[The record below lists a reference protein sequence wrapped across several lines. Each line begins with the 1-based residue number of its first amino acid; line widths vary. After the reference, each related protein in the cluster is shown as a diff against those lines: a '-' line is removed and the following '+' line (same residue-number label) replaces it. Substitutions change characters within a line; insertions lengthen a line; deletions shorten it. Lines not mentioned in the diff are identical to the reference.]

1 MPVHIEYHPI
11 WRYIV
16 ALQVAHYLAVVIG
29 RIGGIL
35 AVPIS
40 EDIVGRKGY
49 ASGYT
54 DVVGNCL
61 AIVSAVCEKIDIHGM
76 SVGTFVP
83 PGVTHVGIGDK
94 SIRASAVGTRCAPRV
109 VYYCPAGA

>member
-1 MPVHIEYHPI
+1 MPVHIEYHHVG
-11 WRYIV
+11 RDIV
-16 ALQVAHYLAVVIG
+16 VLQVTHDLTVIVG

-109 VYYCPAGA
+109 VYYCPART